1 MINKDS
7 EKINEVLTRG
17 VEHIYPSP
25 DALKAFLEGDKKIRL
40 YNGIDPTGKLHIGH
54 LVILKKLRQFQ
65 DLGHEVIILLGDFTA
80 TIGDPTDKTAARR
93 KLSKK
98 EVLQNAK
105 SYKEQIGNILD
116 LKKTKFLHNA
126 DWTEKLKASE
136 ILDLFSNFTVARLL
150 ERDMFQKRIQEGKEV
165 LLHEFTYPVF
175 QAYDSVAMDVDLEV
189 GGNDQTF
196 NMLVG
201 RDLLKKLK
209 NKEKCVLSLK
219 LLTDSTGKKMGKTEG
234 NMVNLDEKP
243 QEMFGKIMS
252 WPDGLIIPGLELL
265 TDVPMEEIEKK
276 KTEIIESKVNPKDIK
291 VLLAKEI
298 ISICHNKN
306 EADMAAEEF
315 KKIFKE
321 KEMPTEIEECDHTK
335 LLLPGEGAPI
345 IDSVSRL
352 GLASSKSE
360 AKRLIIQGGL
370 KINGVTERDWKKTKN
385 PEPGEIWQ
393 VGTRKFK
400 KIK

>member
-1 MINKDS
+1 MINKDP

-25 DALKAFLEGDKKIRL
+25 DALKALLEGGKRIRL

-80 TIGDPTDKTAARR
+80 TIGDPTDKMASRK
-93 KLSKK
+93 KLSRK

-105 SYKEQIGNILD
+105 SYKKQIGKILD
-116 LKKTKFLHNA
+116 IKKTKFLHNA
-126 DWTEKLKASE
+126 DWTEKLKPSE

-150 ERDMFQKRIQEGKEV
+150 ERDMFQKRIQDGKEV

-175 QAYDSVAMDVDLEV
+175 QAYDSVAMDVDLEI

-201 RDLLKKLK
+201 RDLIKKLK

-219 LLTDSTGKKMGKTEG
+219 LLTDSAGKKMGKTEG
-234 NMVNLDEKP
+234 NMVNLDENP

-252 WPDGLIIPGLELL
+252 WPDELIAPGMELM
-265 TDVPMEEIEKK
+265 TDISVEEIEKTK
-276 KTEIIESKVNPKDIK
+276 EEIKNGKLNPKYAK
-291 VLLAKEI
+291 ELLAKKI
-298 ISICHNKN
+298 VSICWSEK
-306 EADMAAEEF
+306 EASMAAEEF
-315 KKIFKE
+315 SKIFASKE
-321 KEMPTEIEECDHTK
+321 VPSEIEEVDLSK
-335 LLLPGEGAPI
+335 L
-345 IDSVSRL
+345 SVSMVNVSASNVVVLLRL
-352 GLASSKSE
+352 ADSQSQ
-360 AKRLIIQGGL
+360 AKRLIEQGGL
-370 KINGVTERDWKKTKN
+370 KIDGVVEKDWKKVI
-385 PEPGEIWQ
+385 EPKSGQIWQ
-393 VGTRKFK
+393 AGPRRFK